1 MFLETGSE
9 ATSLPKGSL
18 LFGVSLPALVCSAVL
33 QKGDPVFRFRDD
45 CLRTVTNGDLWM
57 GIFLLAFSEEPSS

>member
-1 MFLETGSE
+1 MFLKAGSE
-9 ATSLPKGSL
+9 ATSLPVGSL
-18 LFGVSLPALVCSAVL
+18 LFGVPLPALLCSAVL

-57 GIFLLAFSEEPSS
+57 GIFPQAFSEEPSS